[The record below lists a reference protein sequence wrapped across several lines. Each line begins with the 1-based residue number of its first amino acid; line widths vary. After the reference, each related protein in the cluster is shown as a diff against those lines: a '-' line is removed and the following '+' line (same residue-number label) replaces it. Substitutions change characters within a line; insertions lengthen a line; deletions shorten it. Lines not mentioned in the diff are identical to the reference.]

1 MMIDVQ
7 VFGRK
12 QGLGGG
18 GLPLKNLLV
27 KKITY

>member
-27 KKITY
+27 AYN